1 MAARPEYEE
10 NGVHCSAII
19 NPLAVRTQRVLSF
32 MLRDEWSHFLPESIT
47 DLPLVA
53 RHASPSEIIILYYLT
68 IPFGIGSYYHLG
80 AYEAERNLRM
90 MIVRAWYSAL
100 GLELDDYP
108 GLVHYPENCRYIL
121 DVNDFNFEG
130 EYNKLLNRL
139 DYLAKLDTKAYGD
152 GDRSFGCSRG

>member
-53 RHASPSEIIILYYLT
+53 RHASPSEIIIFYYLT
-68 IPFGIGSYYHLG
+68 IPFGIGSKPRLKSRKEITKALEG
-80 AYEAERNLRM
+80 A
-90 MIVRAWYSAL
+90 S
-100 GLELDDYP
+100 
-108 GLVHYPENCRYIL
+108 
-121 DVNDFNFEG
+121 G
-130 EYNKLLNRL
+130 EYAAALRWVLGE
-139 DYLAKLDTKAYGD
+139 AV
-152 GDRSFGCSRG
+152 

>member
-68 IPFGIGSYYHLG
+68 IPFGIGSKSNNPNI
-80 AYEAERNLRM
+80 AERLKRLAAKIMAEKPLTQATFDRYTQLMTRTPGVTVDANAQLPQNIYGAAAM
-90 MIVRAWYSAL
+90 QAVSMQPHIWDISFTGRAVVA
-100 GLELDDYP
+100 
-108 GLVHYPENCRYIL
+108 R
-121 DVNDFNFEG
+121 
-130 EYNKLLNRL
+130 
-139 DYLAKLDTKAYGD
+139 
-152 GDRSFGCSRG
+152 